1 MHIHFLTGAI
11 VNAFES
17 RESPAFRQTALP
29 LAQKGFTAF
38 EPRWLQSPAEG
49 MEHMAD
55 LQQSMKKHT
64 LHIDAREHMTA
75 TGIRRVDFFSD
86 ELITAQT
93 DMGQLN
99 IKGQA
104 LHIDSLNADTGD
116 MRVVGKV
123 AAVSYTESSP
133 ALSFFGR
140 LFK

>member
-1 MHIHFLTGAI
+1 MADTQQAPRRHDLQID
-11 VNAFES
+11 S
-17 RESPAFRQTALP
+17 RERL
-29 LAQKGFTAF
+29 
-38 EPRWLQSPAEG
+38 
-49 MEHMAD
+49 
-55 LQQSMKKHT
+55 
-64 LHIDAREHMTA
+64 TA

-93 DMGQLN
+93 DLGQLN

-104 LHIDSLNADTGD
+104 LHIEALNADTGD
-116 MRVVGKV
+116 MLVRGKV

>member
-1 MHIHFLTGAI
+1 MPENG
-11 VNAFES
+11 
-17 RESPAFRQTALP
+17 
-29 LAQKGFTAF
+29 
-38 EPRWLQSPAEG
+38 
-49 MEHMAD
+49 
-55 LQQSMKKHT
+55 QSMKRHT
-64 LHIDAREHMTA
+64 LSLDARERMTA

-116 MRVVGKV
+116 MLVKGKV
-123 AAVSYTESSP
+123 AAISYTESSP
-133 ALSFFGR
+133 TLSFFGR